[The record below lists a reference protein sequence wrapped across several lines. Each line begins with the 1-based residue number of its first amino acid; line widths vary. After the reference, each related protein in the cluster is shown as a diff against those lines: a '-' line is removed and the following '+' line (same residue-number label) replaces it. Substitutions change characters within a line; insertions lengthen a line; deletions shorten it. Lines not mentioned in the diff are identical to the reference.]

1 MSFTA
6 LIPMRGGS
14 KSIPNKNIKLFGG
27 KPLCAWVLDAVK
39 NSKFIDEI
47 YVSSDSNRILEIV
60 EKINKKV
67 NLLKRSPSLAKDK
80 TSTEEVMLD
89 FASKFNF
96 DNLVTLQVTSPFTSS
111 KDIDNA
117 IKIFK
122 QEGMDSL
129 FTSVRIK
136 RFFWGD
142 NMKPLNYNPRKRL
155 MRQDFKGTLM
165 ENGAFYITNRNV
177 LSKYKCR
184 LAGKIG
190 SYEMPMINSMELDE
204 IEDWKAMSKLIKKT
218 R

>member
-96 DNLVTLQVTSPFTSS
+96 DNLVTLQVTSPFTTC

-117 IKIFK
+117 IKSFK

-129 FTSVRIK
+129 FTSVRVK
-136 RFFWGD
+136 RFFWSD

>member
-96 DNLVTLQVTSPFTSS
+96 DNLVTLQVTSPFTTS

-136 RFFWGD
+136 RFFLG
-142 NMKPLNYNPRKRL
+142 R
-155 MRQDFKGTLM
+155 
-165 ENGAFYITNRNV
+165 
-177 LSKYKCR
+177 
-184 LAGKIG
+184 
-190 SYEMPMINSMELDE
+190 
-204 IEDWKAMSKLIKKT
+204 
-218 R
+218 